1 MKMNLDLSDFQ
12 KGKGWMILP
21 AAFDDLSARL
31 KSPID
36 LESAENKQSISLF
49 KSRTEIELY
58 SVSEGVAVI
67 PISGPIMKKDSFL
80 TWLFGGTSYEYI
92 RAAFSQAVSDDE
104 VDSIILRIDSPGG
117 VVSGVEETGDLIFA
131 SRGEKPVI
139 AYNEGQMMS
148 AAYWLG
154 SAADVIYSSKTAG
167 AGSIGVL
174 MIHEDWSRYNERI
187 GIKVSYLTA
196 GKYKA
201 LGNPDEPLTEIA
213 REKFQAELDFLY
225 SIFVNTV
232 ARNRDAE
239 ESSVLSNMADGK
251 IFIGQQ
257 SVDAGLVDG
266 IANFNE
272 VALIAAG
279 MAEDEGRKT
288 FEMGAKTMEN
298 VNTIE
303 ELIAQ
308 YPDLV
313 KQIQDDAKADLNQA
327 IQLSADNERERI
339 MDLALARFGETE
351 GEKFRAI
358 VDSGITLDQFQATM
372 AVVEPPADGNSIEAD
387 SVNDAKAQMLEVIEN
402 AGAENPGFD
411 SNSMASEA
419 DYMTLVKAYQKENR
433 CSMFEAQMAVS
444 RKNPE
449 ARQKYIQSVN

>member
-1 MKMNLDLSDFQ
+1 MNLDLSDFQ

-21 AAFDDLSARL
+21 AAFDELSARL
-31 KSPID
+31 KQPID
-36 LESAENKQSISLF
+36 LESDEMKQAITISF
-49 KSRTEIELY
+49 GDDDKRPLY
-58 SVSEGVAVI
+58 SVNEGVAVI
-67 PISGPIMKKDSFL
+67 PVSGPIMKKDSFL
-80 TWLFGGTSYEYI
+80 AWLFGGTSYEYI
-92 RAAFSQAVSDDE
+92 RAAFSAAITNDE

-117 VVSGVEETGDLIFA
+117 VVSGVEETGDLIFEG
-131 SRGEKPVI
+131 RNQKPVI

-174 MIHEDWSRYNERI
+174 MIHEDWSRYNERV

-232 ARNRDAE
+232 ARNRDSE
-239 ESSVLSNMADGK
+239 ESAVLADMADGK

-257 SVDAGLVDG
+257 AVDAGLVDG

-272 VALIAAG
+272 VVNLAIGNA
-279 MAEDEGRKT
+279 DDSGRKT
-288 FEMGAKTMEN
+288 ITMGANTMEKFS
-298 VNTIE
+298 TIE
-303 ELIAQ
+303 EITAE

-313 KQIQDDAKADLNQA
+313 KAIQDDAKSDLDQAVQLAAD
-327 IQLSADNERERI
+327 DERSRI
-339 MDLALARFGETE
+339 MSLAIARFGETE

-358 VDSGITLDQFQATM
+358 VESGITLDQFQATM
-372 AVVEPPADGNSIEAD
+372 AVVEPVADDNSPEANSIDA
-387 SVNDAKAQMLEVIEN
+387 AKAQMLTAIED
-402 AGAENPGFD
+402 AGAENPGHD
-411 SNSMASEA
+411 SNSQSSEP
-419 DYMTLVKAYQKENR
+419 DYMTLVNQYKQQNK
-433 CSMFEAQMAVS
+433 CSLFDAMAAITRQNPDA
-444 RKNPE
+444 RK
-449 ARQKYIQSVN
+449 KYLKSVN